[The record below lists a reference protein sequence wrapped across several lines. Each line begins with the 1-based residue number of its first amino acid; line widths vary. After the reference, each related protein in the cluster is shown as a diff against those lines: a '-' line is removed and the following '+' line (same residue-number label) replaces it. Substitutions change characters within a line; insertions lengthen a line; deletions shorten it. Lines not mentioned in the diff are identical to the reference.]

1 MRDITKEDGHTC
13 YNQCGQCSEC
23 QHRIGSLQTRRKA
36 VPRKCC
42 VSDNPKATF
51 YHKRIDFNYDTSRC
65 PGFIDSPDNIKFKG
79 AIAQGLDDVKKG
91 KVSPIDLK
99 DL

>member
-13 YNQCGQCSEC
+13 YNQCGQCKEC
-23 QHRIGSLQTRRKA
+23 QPLIGTLKTRKQA

-42 VSDNPKATF
+42 VSDDPKATF
-51 YHKRIDFNYDTSRC
+51 YHERVQFNYDTSRC
-65 PGFIDSPDNIKFKG
+65 PGFIDSPDNIKFK
-79 AIAQGLDDVKKG
+79 ATLAQGLEDVKNG
-91 KVSPIDLK
+91 KVSKINLK